1 MIISIHTTSTHH
13 ARNKILNGGAPRLL
27 SPTLG
32 HHPWWTRPQRQAE
45 EGEATVMSIHTLPR
59 NLNVAVAVD
68 RDRLGES

>member
-1 MIISIHTTSTHH
+1 MAELLAFSPQRSAII
-13 ARNKILNGGAPRLL
+13 P
-27 SPTLG
+27 LG